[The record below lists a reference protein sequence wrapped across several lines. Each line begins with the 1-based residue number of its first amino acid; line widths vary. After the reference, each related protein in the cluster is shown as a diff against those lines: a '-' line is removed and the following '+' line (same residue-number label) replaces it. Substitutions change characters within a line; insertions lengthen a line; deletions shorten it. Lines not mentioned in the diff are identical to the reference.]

1 MAAIDVGAFLGRLLI
16 GTGDSQVTLAR
27 LPQCLRA
34 MREPPTVEAEECMG
48 IPQYQRMSEKLERSA
63 ERVSP
68 VLQQLRNAL

>member
-1 MAAIDVGAFLGRLLI
+1 
-16 GTGDSQVTLAR
+16 
-27 LPQCLRA
+27 
-34 MREPPTVEAEECMG
+34 MG